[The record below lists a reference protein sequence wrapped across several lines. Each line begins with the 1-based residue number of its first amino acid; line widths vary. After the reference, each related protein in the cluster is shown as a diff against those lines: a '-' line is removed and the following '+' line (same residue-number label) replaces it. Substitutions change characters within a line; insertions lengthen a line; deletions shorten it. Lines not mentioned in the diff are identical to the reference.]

1 MYLKCECVQF
11 IYLECFCIFYHLY
24 WNHGM
29 LLLNENQLYADRY
42 IFQRHFTEK
51 KYICYLKINLKI

>member
-1 MYLKCECVQF
+1 
-11 IYLECFCIFYHLY
+11 
-24 WNHGM
+24 M

-42 IFQRHFTEK
+42 IFQRNFTEK